1 MNYEKLSKNALK
13 CIYVGSGILDVIAA
27 MIALVVWRVFLPE
40 NQIAKIVVGI
50 ILAFLLFELL
60 INPVIRYNR
69 YRYAI
74 DEECIDIVEGL
85 FFIRRDIVPIE
96 RLHKIAVERGPID
109 RMFGLGKVLVTTAG
123 GDVTIRYLEMEKA
136 EQIAEKLKHRI
147 NEMVVLTRGGQD
159 GK

>member
-13 CIYVGSGILDVIAA
+13 CIYVGSGILDIIVA
-27 MIALVVWRVFLPE
+27 MIALLVWRIFLPE
-40 NQIAKIVVGI
+40 NRIAKIVVLI
-50 ILAFLLFELL
+50 ICAVMLFELL
-60 INPVIRYNR
+60 INPIIRYNR

-74 DEECIDIVEGL
+74 DEECIDIIEGL

-123 GDVTIRYLEMEKA
+123 GDVTIRYLELEKA
-136 EQIAEKLKHRI
+136 EKIAENLKHRI
-147 NEMVVLTRGGQD
+147 NEVAAQTRGGED
-159 GK
+159 DR

>member
-1 MNYEKLSKNALK
+1 MNYRKLSKNALK
-13 CIYVGSGILDVIAA
+13 CIYVGSGILDIIAA
-27 MIALVVWRVFLPE
+27 V
-40 NQIAKIVVGI
+40 IVVGI
-50 ILAFLLFELL
+50 WQLFFEDNHVVKIIVLIICALLLFELL

-96 RLHKIAVERGPID
+96 RLHKISVERGPID
-109 RMFGLGKVLVTTAG
+109 RMFGLGKVVVTTAG
-123 GDVTIRYLEMEKA
+123 GDVTIRYLELEKA
-136 EQIAEKLKHRI
+136 EKIAEGLKHRI
-147 NEMVVLTRGGQD
+147 NEVAVQTRGGEN

>member
-1 MNYEKLSKNALK
+1 MKYEKLSKNALK
-13 CIYVGSGILDVIAA
+13 CIYMGSGILDIIAA
-27 MIALVVWRVFLPE
+27 VIVLGIWKLFFTDNHIATVVVF
-40 NQIAKIVVGI
+40 I
-50 ILAFLLFELL
+50 ICGLLLFELL
-60 INPVIRYNR
+60 VNPIIRYNR

-123 GDVTIRYLEMEKA
+123 GDVTIRYLELEKA
-136 EQIAEKLKHRI
+136 EKIAEGLKHRI
-147 NEMVVLTRGGQD
+147 NEVAVLTRGGED

>member
-1 MNYEKLSKNALK
+1 MNYEKLSRNALK

-27 MIALVVWRVFLPE
+27 IIVLAIWRIFFSE
-40 NQIAKIVVGI
+40 NRIVKIVVLI
-50 ILAFLLFELL
+50 VCALLLFELL
-60 INPVIRYNR
+60 VNPVIRYNR

-74 DEECIDIVEGL
+74 DDECIDIIEGL
-85 FFIRRDIVPIE
+85 LFIRRDIVPIE

-136 EQIAEKLKHRI
+136 EKIAENLKHRI
-147 NEMVVLTRGGQD
+147 NEVVVLARGGQD

>member
-1 MNYEKLSKNALK
+1 MDYKKLSKNALK
-13 CIYVGSGILDVIAA
+13 CIYVSSGILDIIFAVIVLGIWRLFFADNHVVK
-27 MIALVVWRVFLPE
+27 IAVFL
-40 NQIAKIVVGI
+40 ICG
-50 ILAFLLFELL
+50 FLLFELL
-60 INPVIRYNR
+60 VNPVIRYNR

-74 DEECIDIVEGL
+74 DEECIDIIEGL

-123 GDVTIRYLEMEKA
+123 GDVTIRYLELDKA
-136 EQIAEKLKHRI
+136 EKIAEGLKHRI
-147 NEMVVLTRGGQD
+147 NEVAVLTRGGED